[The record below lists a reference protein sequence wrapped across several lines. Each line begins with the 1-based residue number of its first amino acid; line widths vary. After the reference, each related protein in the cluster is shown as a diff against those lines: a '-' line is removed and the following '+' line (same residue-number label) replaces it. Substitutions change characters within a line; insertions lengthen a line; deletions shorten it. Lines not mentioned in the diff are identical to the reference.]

1 MKKLILSFVLFT
13 LLIGTSFAENIFA
26 HRFFEIKLDV
36 PVEVSNNLLGLDDI
50 FKKDVVIDLAKI
62 ADNVQAKGAAIKGNI
77 APSVSIGID
86 IPRGL
91 ILGVKVGAE
100 ADVGIGLSKD
110 LFEFLGKGNVNMD
123 NEYVMRTENTYA
135 DIFATVSV
143 NGGWNTKKSRL
154 EFAGTAFSSVV
165 HFDASDTYAR
175 LYIDEDN
182 NAIEYGAHV
191 GAGLYSNINVANGFN
206 DIQGILNSITNNL
219 GFDVSA
225 SYKRDL
231 FRFLTVGLDARVPL
245 VPSKLSLCSAVSY
258 DLVEGGKGKISIADF
273 LGSSDDSGDGSG
285 NSGDVSEAT
294 EDEEPGE
301 EASKFDFNNVI
312 NNPVVLETP
321 YAIHRP
327 MKVGINA
334 NFHPFGTLLST
345 KGYLGIG
352 IRHPFASAI
361 NAGTNDETD
370 FYVDYSVAG
379 RLSLWNILSLEI
391 SHECMD
397 EVYRNAL
404 SIALNIRLA
413 EVDAGVSMQSTN
425 FTKSFSGAGLGAFVT
440 VCVGF

>member
-62 ADNVQAKGAAIKGNI
+62 ADNVSNKGAAIKGNV

-100 ADVGIGLSKD
+100 ADVGIGLSDD
-110 LFEFLGKGNVNMD
+110 LFEFLGKGNVNMG
-123 NEYVMRTENTYA
+123 NEYVMRTQNTYA
-135 DIFATVSV
+135 DVFATVSL

-154 EFAGTAFSSVV
+154 EFTGTAFSSIV

-175 LYIDEDN
+175 LYIDEDAN
-182 NAIEYGAHV
+182 TIEYGAHI
-191 GAGLYSNINVANGFN
+191 GAGLYSNVNVANGFN
-206 DIQGILNSITNNL
+206 DIEAIVSSIKNNM
-219 GFDVSA
+219 GFDVA
-225 SYKRDL
+225 ANYKRDL
-231 FRFLTVGLDARVPL
+231 ARFLTVGLDARVPL
-245 VPSKLSLCSAVSY
+245 VPSKLSLCSAISY
-258 DLVEGGKGKISIADF
+258 DVPEGKKGKISIGDF
-273 LGSSDDSGDGSG
+273 LGSSDDNASGD
-285 NSGDVSEAT
+285 SGDVSEAT
-294 EDEEPGE
+294 EPEESGDG
-301 EASKFDFNNVI
+301 ATGVDFNSLI

-327 MKVGINA
+327 MKIGVNA

-345 KGYLGIG
+345 KGYLGLG
-352 IRHPFASAI
+352 IRHPFAAAI
-361 NAGTNDETD
+361 NTGTNDETD
-370 FYVDYSVAG
+370 YYIDYSIAG
-379 RLSLWNILSLEI
+379 RLSLWNIISLEL
-391 SHECMD
+391 SHEYMD

-404 SIALNIRLA
+404 SVALNIRLA